1 MAVADEATRVS
12 GLAARYATALFE
24 LAHERDA
31 LDAVA
36 GDLATVRAMLDE
48 SADLRRMVRSPVIA
62 RDAQGRAIAAIAAHA
77 GLGELAANFLGLLAR
92 NRRLFAL
99 SEMIRGFDARLA
111 LHRGEVTAE
120 VASARPLS
128 EAQQQEINAALARA
142 LDRKVLLRDI
152 VDPSL
157 IGGLV
162 VKVGSRM
169 IDASLK
175 ARLQALRLAMKGA
188 R

>member
-1 MAVADEATRVS
+1 VAVADEATGVS

-24 LAHERDA
+24 LAHEREA
-31 LDAVA
+31 LDEVA
-36 GDLATVRAMLDE
+36 GDLSTVRGMLE
-48 SADLRRMVRSPVIA
+48 ASADLRRMVRSPVIA
-62 RDAQGRAIAAIAAHA
+62 RDAQGRAVAAIAEHA
-77 GLGELAANFLGLLAR
+77 GLGQLVSNFLGLLAR

-99 SEMIRGFDARLA
+99 QEMIRGFDARLA
-111 LHRGEVTAE
+111 EHRGEVTAE

-128 EAQQQEINAALARA
+128 EAQSREVKATLARA
-142 LDRKVLLRDI
+142 LGREVRLRDV

-157 IGGLV
+157 IGGIMV
-162 VKVGSRM
+162 RVGSRM

-188 R
+188 H